1 MTEDLPRV
9 TITTDG
15 GADPNPGPGGWAAIL
30 AHDATGRVRE
40 LSGGEEYT
48 TNNRMEL
55 TAAIRAL
62 EALTQ
67 RCEVR
72 LVTDSEYLH
81 SGITRWVKKWVQ
93 DGWKRGRGK
102 KQDVENADLW
112 QRLLA
117 LADEHMISWEWVKGH
132 AGNRANERA
141 DWLATQAIRR
151 IYAAQQAALP
161 PDAEVYLVVSVRGRQ
176 GFWAA
181 SVRYEDDERLL
192 TGVEEEATS
201 NRLDVLAAVE
211 ALASLPEGIRVRV
224 NSLSDYLRNGATQW
238 LPAWKRR
245 GWLTKKGEPVKNRD
259 VWEWLDAELAVREV
273 EWPPAK
279 DDPALELAF
288 ESVASRAQEVFEEQA
303 AHRGGFY
310 PDEG

>member
-1 MTEDLPRV
+1 MTEDKPRV
-9 TITTDG
+9 TIYTDG

-30 AHDATGRVRE
+30 THETTGRVRE
-40 LSGGEEYT
+40 LSGGDGHT

-67 RCEVR
+67 PCVVR
-72 LVTDSEYLH
+72 IFTDSEYLR
-81 SGITRWVKKWVQ
+81 SGITRWVKKWAQ
-93 DGWKRGRGK
+93 DGWRRGRGK

-117 LADEHMISWEWVKGH
+117 LAAEHEIAWEWVKGH
-132 AGNRANERA
+132 AGDRHNERA
-141 DWLATQAIRR
+141 DWLATQEIRR
-151 IYAAQQAALP
+151 LYAAQQAAQP
-161 PDAEVYLVVSVRGRQ
+161 PDAEVYLVVSARGAR

-181 SVRYEDDERLL
+181 SVRYEDEEQLL
-192 TGVEEEATS
+192 TGMETETTS
-201 NRLDVLAAVE
+201 NRLDVLAACG
-211 ALASLPEGIRVRV
+211 ALSALPEGIRVRV

-238 LPAWKRR
+238 LPGWKRR

-259 VWEWLDAELAVREV
+259 VWERLDLEQTARQV

-279 DDPALELAF
+279 DDPALEMAF
-288 ESVASRAQEVFEEQA
+288 ESLASRAQEVFEEHA
-303 AHRGGFY
+303 ARGDDFY